1 MKKDTSWGAVADWY
15 DKVVYDEDSYQ
26 SRVILP
32 NILRILSPEKG
43 MHILDLGCGQGF
55 FSHAFAGK
63 GARVTGA
70 DISPELIGIAKVRA
84 SHNEE
89 FHVTPSDM
97 LSAWKDGTFDAVT
110 IVLALQNI
118 ERMAQTLRE
127 ASRVTKRGGKLVI
140 VLNHPAYRIP
150 GESSWVYDDAMSRQY
165 RRVDSYLSDS
175 KREIDMNPGTAGGQ
189 KTVSFHRPLQ
199 GYSKS
204 LANAGF
210 AILRIE
216 EWISHKESEKGP
228 HKVAEDKARKEIPLF
243 MCLECVKL

>member
-1 MKKDTSWGAVADWY
+1 MKKDTSWGAVAEWY

-26 SRVILP
+26 NRVILP
-32 NILRILSPEKG
+32 NILRIVAPEKG
-43 MHILDLGCGQGF
+43 MRVLDLGCGQGF
-55 FSHAFAGK
+55 FSHALSAK
-63 GARVTGA
+63 GAYVTGV
-70 DISPELIGIAKVRA
+70 DVSPELINIAKVRA
-84 SHNEE
+84 GHNEE
-89 FHVTPSDM
+89 FHVAPSDM
-97 LSAWKDGTFDAVT
+97 LHAWKDSTFDAVS
-110 IVLALQNI
+110 IILALQNI

-127 ASRVTKRGGKLVI
+127 ASRVTKKGGKLVI

-150 GESSWVYDDAMSRQY
+150 GESSWGHDEKIDRQY

-175 KREIDMNPGTAGGQ
+175 KREIDMNPGSAGGQ

-216 EWISHKESEKGP
+216 EWISHKESERGP
-228 HKVAEDKARKEIPLF
+228 RKVSEDRARREIPLF
-243 MCLECVKL
+243 MCLECIKL

>member
-1 MKKDTSWGAVADWY
+1 MKKDTSWGGVAEWY

-32 NILRILSPEKG
+32 NIMRIVAPQKG
-43 MHILDLGCGQGF
+43 MRILDLGCGQGF
-55 FSHAFAGK
+55 FSHAFAAA
-63 GARVTGA
+63 GAHVTGA
-70 DISPELIGIAKVRA
+70 DVSPELIAIAKVRA
-84 SHNEE
+84 AHNEE
-89 FHVTPSDM
+89 FHVAPSDI
-97 LSAWKDGTFDAVT
+97 LKPWKDGVFDAVT
-110 IVLALQNI
+110 IILALQNI

-127 ASRVTKRGGKLVI
+127 AARVTKKGGKLVI

-150 GESSWVYDDAMSRQY
+150 GESAWGHDEKAGRQY
-165 RRVDSYLSDS
+165 RRIDSYLSDS
-175 KREIDMNPGTAGGQ
+175 KREIDMNPGSTGGE

-216 EWISHKESEKGP
+216 EWISHKESERGP
-228 HKVAEDKARKEIPLF
+228 HKAAEDRARREIPLF
-243 MCLECVKL
+243 MCLECVKI

>member
-1 MKKDTSWGAVADWY
+1 M
-15 DKVVYDEDSYQ
+15 
-26 SRVILP
+26 R
-32 NILRILSPEKG
+32 
-43 MHILDLGCGQGF
+43 
-55 FSHAFAGK
+55 AG
-63 GARVTGA
+63 
-70 DISPELIGIAKVRA
+70 
-84 SHNEE
+84 HNEE
-89 FHVTPSDM
+89 FYATPSDM
-97 LSAWKDGTFDAVT
+97 LSAWRDGTFDVVT
-110 IVLALQNI
+110 IILALQNI

-127 ASRVTKRGGKLVI
+127 ASRVTKKGGKLVI

-150 GESSWVYDDAMSRQY
+150 GESSWGHDDAMGRQY

-175 KREIDMNPGTAGGQ
+175 KREIDMAPGKPGMQ

-228 HKVAEDKARKEIPLF
+228 RKAAEDRARKEIPLF